1 MNWQCCRTFF
11 SCFSG
16 FLRSDVLIGTVLVK
30 LQPLETASEIH
41 DSFDVSFIQKW
52 GEENIFLIYFFF

>member
-1 MNWQCCRTFF
+1 MNWECCRTLF
-11 SCFSG
+11 SCRSG

-41 DSFDVSFIQKW
+41 DSFDVSFAQNLNCCSK
-52 GEENIFLIYFFF
+52 F

>member
-1 MNWQCCRTFF
+1 MHWDCCRTLF

-41 DSFDVSFIQKW
+41 DSFDVSFVD
-52 GEENIFLIYFFF
+52 F

>member
-1 MNWQCCRTFF
+1 MNWQCCRTLF
-11 SCFSG
+11 SPCSG

-41 DSFDVSFIQKW
+41 DSFDVSFFEKSVF
-52 GEENIFLIYFFF
+52 ETCF